1 MRWRMSNP
9 KNPLRAIAQTEQTL
23 VFEGSTPYPG
33 LVARGEIPKRT
44 LAIKPSGGAFV
55 RLSLRL
61 AMFPRAAKRGG
72 ELSVRIPDKLR
83 PSPLRLIYLNL
94 DNEADRLDSNSI
106 LFSFL
111 DFDAI

>member
-1 MRWRMSNP
+1 
-9 KNPLRAIAQTEQTL
+9 
-23 VFEGSTPYPG
+23 
-33 LVARGEIPKRT
+33 
-44 LAIKPSGGAFV
+44 
-55 RLSLRL
+55 
-61 AMFPRAAKRGG
+61 MFPRAAKRGG